1 MGNPPGEGQM
11 RKQLKTI
18 IYEILEVSGS
28 TNFYSFADD
37 LIIPFLI
44 VLNITAFIAST
55 SSIFSLSYKL
65 IFEYI
70 EIICSLV
77 FTIEYVLRMW
87 VCTVERSK
95 YSHPIWGR
103 LKYALTPLSLI
114 DLISILPFYL
124 SLLFPSLSFVYIISI
139 LRLLRL
145 IKISRYSESVRTLW
159 IVLYAKKEELLATA
173 FAVFIL
179 LIFASSLM
187 YFVESSAQPK
197 SFGSI
202 PDAMWWGVV
211 TLTTVGYGDIYPIT
225 PLGRFLGSLLAF
237 LGIGIFALPAGI
249 IASGFS
255 EEVQKRKQ
263 EKMADNLERSANYQS
278 VETLGG
284 IELGF
289 EQQQRAIALHIE
301 NSSELMKLCVDQTK
315 QKLGTAFE
323 SEEILRDLAIHL
335 YNETMRKFEL

>member
-1 MGNPPGEGQM
+1 M

-18 IYEILEVSGS
+18 IYEILEVSDS
-28 TNFYSFADD
+28 TNFYSLADD

-55 SSIFSLSYKL
+55 SPSFSLEYKQ

-70 EIICSLV
+70 EIFSSLV
-77 FTIEYVLRMW
+77 FTIEYILRIW
-87 VCTVERSK
+87 VCTVDRK

-103 LKYALTPLSLI
+103 IKYALTPLSMI

-124 SLLFPSLSFVYIISI
+124 LLLFPNLSFVYIISI

-145 IKISRYSESVRTLW
+145 IKISRYSESVRSLGA
-159 IVLYAKKEELLATA
+159 VLYAKKEELLATA

-225 PLGRFLGSLLAF
+225 PIGRFLGSILAF

-249 IASGFS
+249 ISSGFS

-263 EKMADNLERSANYQS
+263 QKITENLEQSPNYQS
-278 VETLGG
+278 VETLAG
-284 IELGF
+284 IEMGF
-289 EQQQRAIALHIE
+289 EQKQRAIVLHIE
-301 NSSELMKLCVDQTK
+301 SSSELMKLCVEKTK
-315 QKLGTAFE
+315 QKLGNTFE

-335 YNETMRKFEL
+335 YNEARRKFDI

>member
-1 MGNPPGEGQM
+1 MGNPPGEDQM

-55 SSIFSLSYKL
+55 SSSFSLAYQL
-65 IFEYI
+65 LFEYI
-70 EIICSLV
+70 EVICSLV

-87 VCTVERSK
+87 VCTVDRQ

-103 LKYALTPLSLI
+103 IKYALTPLSLI

-124 SLLFPSLSFVYIISI
+124 LLLFPNLSFVYIISI

-263 EKMADNLERSANYQS
+263 PKPTENLEQSANYQA
-278 VETLGG
+278 VETLAE
-284 IELGF
+284 IEMNF
-289 EQQQRAIALHIE
+289 EQQQRAIALHVE
-301 NSSELMKLCVDQTK
+301 NSSELMKLCVEKTQ
-315 QKLGTAFE
+315 QKLGNTFD

-335 YNETMRKFEL
+335 YNEVCHKFEI